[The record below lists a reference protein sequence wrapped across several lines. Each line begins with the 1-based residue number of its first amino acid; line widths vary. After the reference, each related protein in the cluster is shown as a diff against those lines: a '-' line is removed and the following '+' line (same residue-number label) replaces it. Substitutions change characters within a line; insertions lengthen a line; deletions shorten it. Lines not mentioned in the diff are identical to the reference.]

1 MVKQKERIRVNKCHL
16 LNSLCDACSI
26 TSFVYYL
33 HATVESVM
41 ISRTKNHTKKE
52 NDGAVLIEVTS
63 IYPVRSSS
71 PLRWCD
77 PLE

>member
-1 MVKQKERIRVNKCHL
+1 MVKQKEKIRVNKCHL
-16 LNSLCDACSI
+16 LNILCDACSI

-41 ISRTKNHTKKE
+41 ISRTKNHTKKWE
-52 NDGAVLIEVTS
+52 SDDDGAVLIEVTS

-71 PLRWCD
+71 TP
-77 PLE
+77 PMV